1 MAYRQ
6 KFIDQVKDGAI
17 RGWEKYQILPSLT
30 IAQAILESDWG
41 RSGLA
46 VQGNNLFGV
55 KGNYKGNSVTMKTK
69 EYINGK
75 WITIDAAFAKYPDQA
90 TSVEEHGAFFGSTD
104 WRKENYKHVFGETDY
119 KKAVRAILT
128 PKAGSG
134 YATDPTY
141 DTKIINIIEQYNL
154 TQYDK
159 GVNQEVKSLAK
170 IAKPKMVDRRTKALG
185 YPNRT
190 KSAGNRRSV
199 AGITHIGVHY
209 TATTNGSISGHENFW
224 RNNRGWGL
232 GGYTYYIARDGTIY
246 WNYDHA
252 VRTNGVVGHNTK
264 TLNFSVEASH
274 KNNYTPAQLAARTH
288 LILWLMQEL
297 NIPASRVLQ
306 HKEFSGQSTSCAGY
320 TKSEA
325 DALRAKLK
333 TGKIGKVKTSAGATW
348 VKNENAV
355 ILLTTN
361 IMVRDAADYEAKHI
375 RTAKKG
381 ERIAYTEVYEGNGY
395 MWVKSGDEFIPYRP
409 LDSKDIWV
417 EFEKLPE
424 KDKQLQKYQGRG
436 KGFRDLEM
444 GQTIT
449 VRAGHERWLHANRK
463 HMEPVKRDYTGET
476 DKISKI
482 ADVNIGYSD
491 KAYYLERMKV
501 WILEQDVVETRQSPG
516 QPQIKEQP
524 EGFMIEDVDLEE
536 VKDKEAKPENLIKDE
551 IILDGK
557 VWKFVGSLEE
567 VALMDEVEE

>member
-6 KFIDQVKDGAI
+6 KFIEQVKDGAI
-17 RGWEKYQILPSLT
+17 RGWEKYDILPSLT
-30 IAQAILESDWG
+30 IAQACLESG
-41 RSGLA
+41 FGTSELA
-46 VQGNNLFGV
+46 KKGNNLFGI
-55 KGNYKGNSVTMKTK
+55 KGDYNGNSITIKTK

-75 WITIDAAFAKYPDQA
+75 WITVDAAFAKYPDQA
-90 TSVEEHGAFFGSTD
+90 TSVEEHGAFFSSSA

-119 KKAVRAILT
+119 KKAVRAILP
-128 PKAGSG
+128 PKAEAG
-134 YATDPTY
+134 YATDNAY

-159 GVNQEVKSLAK
+159 DINQEVKSLAK
-170 IAKPKMVDRRTKALG
+170 IAKPKIIDRRSKALG

-190 KSAGNRRSV
+190 KLAGNRRSV

-209 TATTNGSISGHENFW
+209 TATTNGSIQGHENFW
-224 RNNRGWGL
+224 RNNRGWNL
-232 GGYTYYIARDGTIY
+232 GGYTYYIDRAGNIY
-246 WNYDHA
+246 QNYDHA
-252 VRTNGVVGHNTK
+252 VRTNGVAGHNTK

-306 HKEFSGQSTSCAGY
+306 HKEFSGQATSCAGY
-320 TKSEA
+320 SKSEA
-325 DALRAKLK
+325 NSLRNNLDKKAK
-333 TGKIGKVKTSAGATW
+333 TGNVGGNVVTSAGAYK
-348 VKNENAV
+348 VKDEKAV
-355 ILLTTN
+355 ILLTEN
-361 IMVRDAADYEAKHI
+361 IKVRDKAHYEGKHI
-375 RTAKKG
+375 RTAQKG

-409 LDSKDIWV
+409 LNSKDVWV
-417 EFEKLPE
+417 EFEKLPD
-424 KDKQLQKYQGRG
+424 KDKQLQKYKGRG
-436 KGFRDLEM
+436 KGFRDLKM
-444 GQTIT
+444 GETIT

-463 HMEPVKRDYTGET
+463 HMEPAKRDYTGET

-536 VKDKEAKPENLIKDE
+536 TNKEAKPENLAKNE
-551 IILDGK
+551 VILDGK
-557 VWKFVGSLEE
+557 VWVITEKE
-567 VALMDEVEE
+567 